1 MTRFARRVCWT
12 VTTAYALALGWAFLS
27 PWTAERAPRSPWADE
42 AAHAAAF
49 GLLAALVALGLGAR
63 QRSAWRW
70 PPVLIAGGY
79 GFALELGQ
87 RFIPQR
93 TFAWSDAGMN
103 LLGALIGAAA
113 VWMVLRT
120 RQRFETEPQ
129 RF

>member
-1 MTRFARRVCWT
+1 VTVFLVRVYWAGT
-12 VTTAYALALGWAFLS
+12 AAYALVLGWAFLS

-49 GLLAALVALGLGAR
+49 GLLAALLAWGLRVWGRRGPWWA
-63 QRSAWRW
+63 
-70 PPVLIAGGY
+70 PVLVAGGY

-103 LLGALIGAAA
+103 VLGAALGAAI
-113 VWMVLRT
+113 VWVLLRM
-120 RQRFETEPQ
+120 RRAQR
-129 RF
+129 